1 MSLPSSWRQFQLF
14 DVTPIKDPNYGSE
27 NPLYSDHSLSAIT
40 STASYL
46 VIATKNSFI
55 KLISKEFSL
64 LKTFIAYDLDYRIG
78 YIKALPG
85 SNLLVTLAERQGS
98 PSILKLWDLNKL
110 LQLPDE
116 NSDEDESL
124 KHKYQTQVNIHN
136 GDNSFPISCFQFND
150 DLTCVAIGYTNG
162 KVILIRG
169 DLIRDRGSKQRL
181 IYETNDP
188 ITGIQFNKYQ
198 DVLYITT
205 TSKILTVLTTGRNH
219 GKPNRL
225 LSKRTGVDLNCS
237 DIDVKSQQLI
247 VGTKDSIRYYSHL
260 NKSHTLAFEI
270 PKKSIF
276 KYKKNYLLI
285 VSPIE
290 EQTKNNTSDVSSKA
304 ITRILIIDLY
314 NKHIFFS
321 LTIPNNTIDY
331 IFTMWDDLYML
342 SNDGVLYKLHE
353 RPINQQIE
361 LILQRS
367 LFNIAYD
374 LATQA
379 NLSNDMLLKIQLLYG
394 DHLYDKSEFEES
406 IDAYIK
412 CLTLYEK
419 NDSLDANKGD
429 DNIDDFIM
437 TVITKFKDV
446 SNINNLIKFLY
457 KLYELKLANND
468 HLTLL
473 LCCYCKMK
481 MITDLDNFINELDLS
496 ENTSNKEDL
505 SKVNLQELN
514 FQLIINLFK
523 ECGYF
528 TQAIELL
535 HKLNQPSHI
544 VGIQLN
550 DMHQPK
556 QCLDYMKS
564 LAIDELLLIL
574 IDHSKSLLDSLP
586 IETTELLINVFTG
599 KYIPREQPDGPVNLK
614 TRVLDTTNINSDEVA
629 FPLNSYKAFLAYI
642 AGSSSDKADSEESS
656 VATNPHSE
664 PTYLPPKPSLIFPSY
679 INNPNEFVIFLEACI
694 ETFEKYQ
701 GNINDKKDLLITLLE
716 MYLSLSKSNSE
727 KNSWLSK
734 AKELVRT
741 YSSLLNKSSL
751 LLISHIYDFKEG
763 EIAAKQQSGFEESLF
778 RTSQSSG
785 DVEGCFE
792 IVRKYGE
799 SKPELYKQTLKFV
812 VSKKE
817 IFDKVDAKDIQ
828 FILSRIKAL
837 KLATPL
843 EVIQILSATEF
854 ATIGLIKD
862 YLIEYIDTQKQEISN
877 NVKLIQSYE
886 KESTKN
892 THKLT
897 ELTSKPFVI
906 QNNKCSSCKM
916 KLDFPIVH
924 FKCKHSY
931 HQRCL
936 DENKFISSTADLDGL
951 DVTTRCCPLCIN
963 DLELAHSARA
973 DQLRTKDDIEL
984 FEQTLNEAPD
994 RFKVITNYLGKGVM
1008 ENGPTTL
1015 LETE

>member
-14 DVTPIKDPNYGSE
+14 DVTPIKDPNSGSDE
-27 NPLYSDHSLSAIT
+27 LLYSDHSLSAIE

-46 VIATKNSFI
+46 AIATKNSFI
-55 KLISKEFSL
+55 KVISKEFTL
-64 LKTFIAYDLDYRIG
+64 LKSFIAYDLDYRIG
-78 YIKALPG
+78 FMKPVPNT
-85 SNLLVTLAERQGS
+85 NLLVTLAEKQGF
-98 PSILKLWDLNKL
+98 PSVLKLWDLTKML
-110 LQLPDE
+110 LLPEDS
-116 NSDEDESL
+116 SDGDDTL
-124 KHKYQTQVNIHN
+124 KHKYLTQVNIHN
-136 GDNSFPISCFQFND
+136 GDNSFPISCVQFND
-150 DLTCVAIGYTNG
+150 NLTCAAIGYTNG

-169 DLIRDRGSKQRL
+169 DLLRDRGSKQRL
-181 IYETNDP
+181 IYETSDP
-188 ITGIQFNKYQ
+188 ITGIQFDKIE

-205 TSKILTVLTTGRNH
+205 TSKILTVLTTGRNN

-237 DIDVKSQQLI
+237 DIDAKSQHLI
-247 VGTKDSIRYYSHL
+247 VGTKDSIRYYNHL
-260 NKSHTLAFEI
+260 NKLNTLAFEM
-270 PKKSIF
+270 PKKRIF
-276 KYKKNYLLI
+276 KYRDNYLLI
-285 VSPIE
+285 ISPVE
-290 EQTKNNTSDVSSKA
+290 EYLKSSTSEMISKTFTKL
-304 ITRILIIDLY
+304 LIIDLH
-314 NKHIFFS
+314 NKHISFS
-321 LTIPNNTIDY
+321 LTIPNSSIDY
-331 IFTMWDDLYML
+331 VFTMWDDLVML

-367 LFNIAYD
+367 LFNVAYD

-379 NLSNDMLLKIQLLYG
+379 SLSNDMLLKIQELHG
-394 DHLYDKSEFEES
+394 DYLYDKLNYEES
-406 IDAYIK
+406 IEAYIK
-412 CLTLYEK
+412 CLPLFESSESSKTM
-419 NDSLDANKGD
+419 GD

-446 SNINNLIKFLY
+446 SNINSLIKFLY

-481 MITDLDNFINELDLS
+481 MTKELDAFVRDLDL
-496 ENTSNKEDL
+496 TEDAYDQQEQ
-505 SKVNLQELN
+505 SKVNFQELN

-523 ECGYF
+523 ECGYYA
-528 TQAIELL
+528 QAVKLL

-550 DMHQPK
+550 DMHQPQ
-556 QCLDYMKS
+556 QCLDYIKS
-564 LAIDELLLIL
+564 LSIDELLLIL

-599 KYIPREQPDGPVNLK
+599 KYVPLEQPNGPLYSKSQIKNN
-614 TRVLDTTNINSDEVA
+614 RPNQDEESF

-642 AGSSSDKADSEESS
+642 SGPSEEGVTSEESTLS
-656 VATNPHSE
+656 TQSQPV

-694 ETFEKYQ
+694 ETFERYQ
-701 GNINDKKDLLITLLE
+701 SNINNKKELLMTLLE
-716 MYLSLSKSNSE
+716 MYLSLSKTE
-727 KNSWLSK
+727 DKKDTWITK
-734 AKELVRT
+734 AKDLVLS
-741 YSSLLNKSSL
+741 YSSFLDKSSL
-751 LLISHIYDFKEG
+751 LLISHIYDFEEG
-763 EIAAKQQSGFEESLF
+763 EIEAKLLSGFEESLF
-778 RTSQSSG
+778 RTAQISG
-785 DVEGCFE
+785 DIKGCLE
-792 IVRKYGE
+792 VVHKYGDE
-799 SKPELYKQTLKFV
+799 NPDLYKQVLKFII
-812 VSKKE
+812 SKEE
-817 IFDKVDAKDIQ
+817 IFNKVNNKEFQ
-828 FILSRIKAL
+828 FILNKIKSM

-843 EVIQILSATEF
+843 EIIDLLGATEF

-862 YLIEYIDTQKQEISN
+862 YLIEHIDTQKQEISN

-892 THKLT
+892 THKLI
-897 ELTSKPFVI
+897 ELTSKPFII

-936 DENKFISSTADLDGL
+936 TENKFLASPTQLNGL
-951 DVTTRCCPLCIN
+951 DLNSRSCPLCRD
-963 DLELAHSARA
+963 DLELAYSARA
-973 DQLRTKDDIEL
+973 EQLGTKDEL
-984 FEQTLNEAPD
+984 EIFEQSLNEAPD

-1008 ENGPTTL
+1008 ENGSTTL